1 MGMERQ
7 YIYILTW
14 QNHDRTNYLSFK
26 LIKKKLS
33 SRFWL
38 FRFWQCCIYE
48 EKIRVATSIHSKF
61 CHCVLPLEFRTESV
75 ELRNREKNLRWEGF
89 VVKRVLQTK
98 KTILRLAALLL
109 LLRTRKIVFLRSLM
123 KINKKLFSGRTLTEM
138 VSYVTMF
145 ID

>member
-1 MGMERQ
+1 
-7 YIYILTW
+7 
-14 QNHDRTNYLSFK
+14 
-26 LIKKKLS
+26 
-33 SRFWL
+33 
-38 FRFWQCCIYE
+38 
-48 EKIRVATSIHSKF
+48 
-61 CHCVLPLEFRTESV
+61 
-75 ELRNREKNLRWEGF
+75 
-89 VVKRVLQTK
+89 VLQTK